1 MKNGGIEEI
10 FKYKVYLFIFDN
22 FLKINL
28 LSIYNKYTFNFPFFF
43 LFIIFIKN
51 YLFFFKDA
59 FLLKKWILFKN
70 KIFLKVIINTVKY
83 EKV

>member
-43 LFIIFIKN
+43 FFVY
-51 YLFFFKDA
+51 YLYKKLSFF
-59 FLLKKWILFKN
+59 L
-70 KIFLKVIINTVKY
+70 
-83 EKV
+83 